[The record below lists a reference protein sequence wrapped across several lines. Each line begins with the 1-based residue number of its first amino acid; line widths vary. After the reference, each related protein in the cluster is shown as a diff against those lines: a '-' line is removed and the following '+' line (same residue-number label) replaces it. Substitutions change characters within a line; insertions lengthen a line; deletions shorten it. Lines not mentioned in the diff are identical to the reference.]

1 VFLDYRAAASLRV
14 HTRFGGWAD
23 APKAGEP
30 RWGTMTIEA
39 PPRTVLARVTRLRSV
54 RRASDQGAVL
64 RRLDRLLTDGKVFAT
79 TRRIP
84 GGTVPIDASGS
95 MGWTREGI
103 LDVVAAA
110 PAATVAIYSGDED
123 KGILRVL
130 IRQGHIVRPE
140 LITQPSGCGNIV
152 DGPALAWLATQDQP
166 RVWISDGHVTG
177 AHEVQH
183 PALVAEALRIQ
194 VAGHITRLDDLP
206 SAITFFGTLRRH
218 AA

>member
-1 VFLDYRAAASLRV
+1 MGFSV
-14 HTRFGGWAD
+14 
-23 APKAGEP
+23 
-30 RWGTMTIEA
+30 GT
-39 PPRTVLARVTRLRSV
+39 TVLARVTRLRSV

-79 TRRIP
+79 KRRIP
-84 GGTVPIDASGS
+84 GGTVLIDASGS

-130 IRQGHIVRPE
+130 IRQG
-140 LITQPSGCGNIV
+140 
-152 DGPALAWLATQDQP
+152 PAP
-166 RVWISDGHVTG
+166 G
-177 AHEVQH
+177 ARGRGAAD
-183 PALVAEALRIQ
+183 PARG
-194 VAGHITRLDDLP
+194 GHITRLDDLP
-206 SAITFFGTLRRH
+206 SAITFFGALKRH